1 LTKLANKFAVPIIA
15 AGTAFISV
23 FLLTKPI
30 IKNNIVQLVVVLIAA
45 GLGGRF
51 AHHVQRYVKV
61 FGTAIIGGFLLARGF
76 GEYIGGFP
84 KLLDKASTE
93 GLSSDEITD
102 VDEGKTQETLIWV
115 AVIIFLSV
123 AGSFTQLK
131 YTCVEEADDD
141 MMTKDDM

>member
-1 LTKLANKFAVPIIA
+1 MTKLANKFAVPIIA
-15 AGTAFISV
+15 AGTAFITV

-61 FGTAIIGGFLLARGF
+61 FGTAIIGGFLLSRGF

-123 AGSFTQLK
+123 AVFFVCGI
-131 YTCVEEADDD
+131 YTIRSTERRKSCI
-141 MMTKDDM
+141 

>member
-1 LTKLANKFAVPIIA
+1 MTKLANKFAVPLIA
-15 AGTAFISV
+15 AGTAFITV

-30 IKNNIVQLVVVLIAA
+30 IKNNIVQLVVVLIGA
-45 GLGGRF
+45 GLGGYF
-51 AHHVQRYVKV
+51 AHYVQRYVKV

-93 GLSSDEITD
+93 GLDTDEID
-102 VDEGKTQETLIWV
+102 VDSGKTQETLIWV